1 MYNPEVECKALI
13 SRISELC
20 KSKGYSYYA
29 IAKKANI
36 STSTMYS
43 IMEGKTLP
51 QLFTLFNICNVLEI
65 PIANIFETVEEYE
78 DNEYNNPEPP
88 DVKYSNLSL
97 EEKNMLQFYRKI
109 SSKKRELL
117 HIYIDMLRQYRE

>member
-1 MYNPEVECKALI
+1 MYDPKFECEALI

-20 KSKGYSYYA
+20 KLKGYSYYA

-65 PIANIFETVEEYE
+65 PIASIFESTAVHE
-78 DNEYNNPEPP
+78 DNTSNNLKPP
-88 DVKYSNLSL
+88 DAQSINLSSA
-97 EEKNMLQFYRKI
+97 EKHILQFYREI
-109 SSKKRELL
+109 SDKKRELL
-117 HIYIDMLRQYRE
+117 QIYIDMLRQYRE